1 VSRIA
6 FLFPGQGSQLPGMGR
21 DLHDSYPESRELFEA
36 ADRTLD
42 SPLTRL
48 CFEGSADE
56 LSLTE
61 NTQPSILGVSVAALR
76 ALEAR
81 GVRPVA
87 AAGHSLGEYSAQVCA
102 GTLDVLDALRTVRLR
117 GRFMQEAVEV
127 GRGAMAA
134 ILGLDLESVE
144 RVCVEVAG
152 DEVVCPAN
160 VNSPTQI
167 VIAGHA
173 GAVSRAI
180 EALGQA
186 GSRRAVPLPV
196 SAPFHC
202 PLMRP
207 AAERLRPVLDEL
219 RFDTPAI
226 PVYTNVD
233 AKPVTDGPAARTAL
247 ARQVEAP
254 VRWHE
259 LVQAM
264 IADGIDTF
272 VEVGPG
278 KVLSGLVR
286 KIDRSVRV
294 LSAGDRD
301 GIEDT
306 VSEIAR

>member
-1 VSRIA
+1 
-6 FLFPGQGSQLPGMGR
+6 LFPGQGSQLPGMGR
-21 DLHDSYPESRELFEA
+21 DLYESYPESRELFEA
-36 ADRTLD
+36 ADRALD
-42 SPLTRL
+42 APLSRL
-48 CFEGSADE
+48 CFEGGADE

-81 GVRPVA
+81 GVRAVA

-127 GRGAMAA
+127 GQGAMAA
-134 ILGLDLESVE
+134 ILGLDLASVE
-144 RVCVEVAG
+144 RVCAEVAG

-173 GAVSRAI
+173 QAVSRAI
-180 EALGQA
+180 DALGRA
-186 GSRRAVPLPV
+186 GARRGVRLPV

-219 RFDTPAI
+219 QFDTPAI

-259 LVQAM
+259 LVQTM

-286 KIDRSVRV
+286 KIDRSARV
-294 LSAGDRD
+294 LSAGDRE

-306 VSEIAR
+306 VSEIGR